1 MPCSQ
6 YYLVQGGFNMPEIAD
21 KQPII
26 DIKDLGTCF
35 DGVWVHKDL
44 NLTIYPHLIT
54 AIIGGSGSGKTTLI
68 HEILMLQP
76 VTEGEIYLLGQKIS
90 DLCDDEVKRRQF
102 ASQMGMMFQG
112 GALFSALT
120 ALENVMFPL
129 QEYTRFSRDIVI
141 DLARL
146 KLKMVGLNEDAY
158 HKYPSQ
164 LSGGM
169 LKRVALARTLAL
181 DPEIIF
187 LDEPSAGLDP
197 HSGYALDQLILQLKH
212 DLNLSI
218 IMITHDLESIWRI
231 VDEVVYL
238 DDKRVLIHDSVKN
251 AAKMTQHK
259 NLNDFF
265 NGGKT
270 NKDIKL
276 TLGSQP

>member
-1 MPCSQ
+1 
-6 YYLVQGGFNMPEIAD
+6 MPEIAD
-21 KQPII
+21 RQPII

-129 QEYTRFSRDIVI
+129 QEYTRFSRDVVI
-141 DLARL
+141 DIARL
-146 KLKMVGLNEDAY
+146 KLKMVGLKEDAY

-197 HSGYALDQLILQLKH
+197 HSGYALDQLILRLKH

-238 DDKRVLIHDSVKN
+238 DDKRVLIHDNVKN

>member
-1 MPCSQ
+1 
-6 YYLVQGGFNMPEIAD
+6 MPEIAD